1 MPNMIDYLNW
11 RGDISCK
18 ASPFNEIDNLIFSDI
33 AYLDFSG
40 ILSDSFIYG
49 IPLSELADL
58 FASSKDFDEKAKTG
72 MLINSKVVEL
82 LSIAGKSERFKDC
95 IVRGY
100 TDITDEKKEKQFAAL
115 TFTFMKNHHFIA
127 FRGTD
132 DTLIGW
138 KEDFNMAFLDAVPSQ
153 LESVRY
159 ANRAMSILRGSFM
172 LGGHSKGGN
181 LASYAAACAL
191 PRYVKKIKAVY
202 NNDGPGFQA
211 SVLAKRNF
219 QRMTKIIHTFI
230 PQSSIVGLLLEHEE
244 GFTIIE
250 STETG
255 IMQHDPFS
263 WQVMGN
269 KFIESTSLS
278 KESVFLDKTLKAWLS
293 QLPAKD
299 RELFIDA
306 FFDILEATQA
316 KTLSDLASNWLKY
329 SGSLVKSLASMDNRT
344 RDVIKNAF
352 QLLVQVA
359 GSVKKQQPH
368 KI

>member
-1 MPNMIDYLNW
+1 MPNMIDYLAW
-11 RGDISCK
+11 RGDITFHSS
-18 ASPFNEIDNLIFSDI
+18 ALNEVDNLIFCDLT
-33 AYLDFSG
+33 YLNFSG
-40 ILSDSFIYG
+40 ILSDSFLYG

-58 FASSKDFDEKAKTG
+58 FASSKDFDEKSKTG

-82 LSIAGKSERFKDC
+82 LSIAGKTERFKDC
-95 IVRGY
+95 IVRGF
-100 TDITDEKKEKQFAAL
+100 TDIIDEKKEKQFAAL
-115 TFTFMKNHHFIA
+115 TFTYMKNHHFIA

-159 ANRAMSILRGSFM
+159 ANRAMSVLRGSFI

-191 PRYVKKIKAVY
+191 PRYGKKIKAVY

-211 SVLAKRNF
+211 SVLAKPNF
-219 QRMTKIIHTFI
+219 QRMTKRIHTLI

-244 GFTIIE
+244 GFTVIE

-278 KESVFLDKTLKAWLS
+278 KESIFLDKTLKAWLS

-306 FFDILEATQA
+306 FFDVLETTQA
-316 KTLSDLASNWLKY
+316 KTLSDLANNWIKY
-329 SGSLVKSLASMDNRT
+329 SGAILKAFAAMDSST
-344 RDVIKNAF
+344 RDVIKKSF
-352 QLLVQVA
+352 HLLIEVA
-359 GSVKKQQPH
+359 GSVKKQQH
-368 KI
+368 R

>member
-1 MPNMIDYLNW
+1 MIDYLAW
-11 RGDISCK
+11 RGDITFHSS
-18 ASPFNEIDNLIFSDI
+18 ALNEVDNLIFCDLT
-33 AYLDFSG
+33 YLNFSG
-40 ILSDSFIYG
+40 ILSDSFLYG

-58 FASSKDFDEKAKTG
+58 FASSKDFDEKSKTG

-82 LSIAGKSERFKDC
+82 LSIAGKTERFKDC

-100 TDITDEKKEKQFAAL
+100 TDIIDEKKEKQFAAL
-115 TFTFMKNHHFIA
+115 TFTYMKNHHFIA

-159 ANRAMSILRGSFM
+159 ANRAMSVLRGSFI

-191 PRYVKKIKAVY
+191 PRYEKKIKEVY

-211 SVLAKRNF
+211 SVLAKPNF
-219 QRMTKIIHTFI
+219 QRMTKHIHTLI

-244 GFTIIE
+244 GFTVIE

-278 KESVFLDKTLKAWLS
+278 KESIFLDKTLKAWLS

-306 FFDILEATQA
+306 FFDVLETTQA
-316 KTLSDLASNWLKY
+316 KTLSDLANNWIKY
-329 SGSLVKSLASMDNRT
+329 SGAILKAFAAMDSST
-344 RDVIKNAF
+344 RDVIKKSF
-352 QLLVQVA
+352 HLLIEVA
-359 GSVKKQQPH
+359 GSVKKQQH
-368 KI
+368 R